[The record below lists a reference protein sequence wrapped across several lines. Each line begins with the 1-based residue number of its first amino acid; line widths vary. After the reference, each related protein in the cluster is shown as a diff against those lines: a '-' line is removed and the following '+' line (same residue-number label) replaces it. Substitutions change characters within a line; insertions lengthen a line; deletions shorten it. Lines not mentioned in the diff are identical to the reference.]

1 MIKHMIL
8 FLLASPLLLA
18 SDLTPEVQKVTL
30 KENYKPHIGILSG
43 FTEPEGNLDAHG
55 SLVVQPRLHLLIVS
69 LFHCQHQMEHS
80 LTIFC
85 FYLLFLDLC
94 N

>member
-43 FTEPEGNLDAHG
+43 LPIKIKSYA
-55 SLVVQPRLHLLIVS
+55 
-69 LFHCQHQMEHS
+69 
-80 LTIFC
+80 
-85 FYLLFLDLC
+85 
-94 N
+94 